1 MAAVSRAVGLA
12 DPNVHRVQ
20 RTRRAVLGREVG
32 SGRPQQAGSLITAQ
46 QEGRRG
52 LPFKTS
58 FQVPSQGVSP
68 LSLVVSKEKL
78 GSPESR
84 LGQVNLGLSRS
95 ARLAAQTRRAA
106 QACVCS
112 HGAVLCLLPKART

>member
-1 MAAVSRAVGLA
+1 MKRRERM
-12 DPNVHRVQ
+12 DN
-20 RTRRAVLGREVG
+20 RAVL
-32 SGRPQQAGSLITAQ
+32 S
-46 QEGRRG
+46 

-78 GSPESR
+78 GTPESR

-95 ARLAAQTRRAA
+95 ARLAAQTWCAA

-112 HGAVLCLLPKART
+112 HGAVLCLPAQGQDLGGGGGQVAKVGI